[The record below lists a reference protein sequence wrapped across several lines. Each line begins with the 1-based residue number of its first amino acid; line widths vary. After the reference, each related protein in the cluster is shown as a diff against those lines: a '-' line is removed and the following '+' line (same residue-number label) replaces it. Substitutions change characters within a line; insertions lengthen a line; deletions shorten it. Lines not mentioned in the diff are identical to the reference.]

1 MSLQPEFVQSVLDER
16 KKVVTAERR
25 ALIVD
30 LTKRVEVTIT
40 LKGSCQFSNERKY
53 ITSISLYKLQSQ
65 FVSNLVI
72 YNIQS
77 ETNAFNFDPTWTKVR
92 KIH

>member
-30 LTKRVEVTIT
+30 FTKRVEVTIT
-40 LKGSCQFSNERKY
+40 LRRSSQFSNERKY

-72 YNIQS
+72 YNIKS
-77 ETNAFNFDPTWTKVR
+77 ETNAFSFDPTWTKVR

>member
-16 KKVVTAERR
+16 EKVVTAERR

-30 LTKRVEVTIT
+30 FTKRVEVTIT
-40 LKGSCQFSNERKY
+40 LKGSSQFSNERKY
-53 ITSISLYKLQSQ
+53 ITSIPLYKLQSQ
-65 FVSNLVI
+65 LLLNLVI
-72 YNIQS
+72 CNIQS
-77 ETNAFNFDPTWTKVR
+77 ETNAFNLDPTWTKVR

>member
-30 LTKRVEVTIT
+30 FTKRVEVTIT
-40 LKGSCQFSNERKY
+40 LKGSSQFSNRGKY

-65 FVSNLVI
+65 LLLNLVI

-77 ETNAFNFDPTWTKVR
+77 ETNAFNVDPTWTLVR

>member
-16 KKVVTAERR
+16 EKVVTAERR

-30 LTKRVEVTIT
+30 FTKRVEVTIT
-40 LKGSCQFSNERKY
+40 LKGSSQFSNERKY

-65 FVSNLVI
+65 LLLNLVI